1 MRTSR
6 PIATISYNTKEHL
19 NIVLDELIRKRAISF
34 WAWVEHHPE
43 DDETKAH
50 KHLYIEPN
58 GQIDTDSLRE
68 QFLQVDLTNPTA
80 KPLGTLNFRPSKFT
94 DWYLYAL
101 HDSSYLDTK
110 GQSRRYHY
118 TLEDVQTSD
127 HDELVENIHMM
138 DLSKINRSLILKTAA
153 ESGVPFAEILA
164 LGQIPLQQT
173 PAYQRAYELIQ
184 NYTYRNG
191 KDGHEDASQEED
203 G

>member
-6 PIATISYNTKEHL
+6 PIATISYNTPDFL
-19 NIVLDELIRKRAISF
+19 NKVLEELARKRAISF
-34 WAWVEHHPE
+34 WAWIEHYPE

-50 KHLYIEPN
+50 KHLYVEPN

-80 KPLGTLNFRPSKFT
+80 KPLGTLNFRPSKFV

-101 HDSSYLDTK
+101 HDSTYLETK

-118 TLEDVQTSD
+118 TVDDIQTSD

-138 DLSKINRSLILKTAA
+138 DLSKINRAVILRDAA
-153 ESGVPFAEILA
+153 QNGVPFDELVA
-164 LGQIPLQQT
+164 LGQIPMQQV
-173 PAYQRAYELIQ
+173 PAFRMAYESVVTWT
-184 NYTYRNG
+184 NRNG
-191 KDGHEDASQEED
+191 REGHEQDD
-203 G
+203 D